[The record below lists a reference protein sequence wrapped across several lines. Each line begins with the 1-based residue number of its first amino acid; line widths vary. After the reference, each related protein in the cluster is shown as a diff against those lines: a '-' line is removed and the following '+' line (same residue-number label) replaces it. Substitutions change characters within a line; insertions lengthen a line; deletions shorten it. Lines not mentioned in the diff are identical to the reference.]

1 MAYAFGAPSIVQD
14 GLVFYVDPANKDSY
28 PGSGTIATC
37 LISGVTG
44 SLINNPSVEPNNA
57 GVWDFDGVNDV
68 VQFNNSTAV
77 NALTKPAGSF
87 TIGGWF
93 QGGRTSNANAEG
105 FGNTGYS
112 GNRGINFGLYP
123 NAAGSSP
130 DTISTLFQIPAS
142 STSTRYLTSVN
153 AFSYPVPFIYL
164 VGVYDSV
171 NQKMGIYV
179 NGSTSNPGG
188 VALTT
193 SATGGSIPSSAFN
206 GGTSPTQIGG
216 RGDGAN
222 YIDQIG
228 PIHMYHRVLSPE
240 EIMQN
245 YNALKGRFI

>member
-1 MAYAFGAPSIVQD
+1 MAGHAAPNIVKD
-14 GLVFYVDPANKDSY
+14 GLVFLVDPANPRTY
-28 PGSGTIATC
+28 PGSGTIATD

-57 GVWDFDGVNDV
+57 GVWDFDGTNDR
-68 VQFNNSTAV
+68 VQFDNSTAV

-87 TIGGWF
+87 TLGGWF
-93 QGGRTSNANAEG
+93 QGGRTSNGNAEG
-105 FGNTGYS
+105 FGNTGNS

-130 DTISTLFQIPAS
+130 STISTLFGIPAS
-142 STSTRYLTSVN
+142 STSAPYITAVN
-153 AFSYPVPFIYL
+153 VFSYPAPFMYL
-164 VGVYDSV
+164 TGVYDSV
-171 NQKMGIYV
+171 NQKMGLYV

-193 SATGGSIPSSAFN
+193 SATAGSIPSSLFN
-206 GGTSPTQIGG
+206 GGTMPTQIGG

-245 YNALKGRFI
+245 YNALKGRFGL

>member
-1 MAYAFGAPSIVQD
+1 MAVNSGPDGIVQD

-44 SLINNPSVEPNNA
+44 SLINSPSVEPNNA
-57 GVWDFDGVNDV
+57 GVWDFDGTGDV
-68 VQFNNSTAV
+68 VQFANSTAV

-93 QGGRTSNANAEG
+93 QGGRTSNGNSEG
-105 FGNTGYS
+105 FGNTGNS

-130 DTISTLFQIPAS
+130 STISTLFGIPAS
-142 STSTRYLTSVN
+142 STSAPYITSLA

-171 NQKMGIYV
+171 NQKMGMYV

-188 VALTT
+188 KALTT
-193 SATGGSIPSSAFN
+193 SATGGSIPSSIFN

-216 RGDGAN
+216 RGDSAN

-228 PIHMYHRVLSPE
+228 PVHMYHRVLSPK

>member
-1 MAYAFGAPSIVQD
+1 MAVNSGPDGIVQD

-44 SLINNPSVEPNNA
+44 SLINSPSVEPNNA
-57 GVWDFDGVNDV
+57 GVWDFDGTGDV
-68 VQFNNSTAV
+68 VQFANSTAV

-93 QGGRTSNANAEG
+93 QGGRTSNGNSEG
-105 FGNTGYS
+105 FGNTGNS

-123 NAAGSSP
+123 NVAGSSP
-130 DTISTLFQIPAS
+130 STISTLFGIPAS
-142 STSTRYLTSVN
+142 STSAPYITSLA
-153 AFSYPVPFIYL
+153 AFSYPAPFIYL

-171 NQKMGIYV
+171 NQKMGMYV

-188 VALTT
+188 KALTT
-193 SATGGSIPSSAFN
+193 SATGGSIPSSIFN

-216 RGDGAN
+216 RGDSAN

-228 PIHMYHRVLSPE
+228 PVHMYHRVLSPK